1 MSSHI
6 NLINNSNNTISITNL
21 SWNEYRNIMLAIETA
36 TTILKK
42 EFTDSCYLNQERER
56 LLQKMG
62 CLYVNLQDSHI
73 PHKGQA
79 ISLDEEIIEKCIKN
93 NKL

>member
-1 MSSHI
+1 MSTHI
-6 NLINNSNNTISITNL
+6 KLINNSDNTISITNL
-21 SWNEYRNIMLAIETA
+21 SWNEYRDIMLAIETVII
-36 TTILKK
+36 ILKG
-42 EFTDSCYLNQERER
+42 EFTDSSYFDQERKR

-79 ISLDEEIIEKCIKN
+79 ISLDEEIIDKCIKD

>member
-1 MSSHI
+1 MSTHI
-6 NLINNSNNTISITNL
+6 KLINNSDNTISITNL
-21 SWNEYRNIMLAIETA
+21 SWNEYRDIMLAIETA

-42 EFTDSCYLNQERER
+42 EFTDSCYFNQERER
-56 LLQKMG
+56 LIQKME
-62 CLYVNLQDSHI
+62 CLYINLQDPRI
-73 PHKGQA
+73 PYKGQA